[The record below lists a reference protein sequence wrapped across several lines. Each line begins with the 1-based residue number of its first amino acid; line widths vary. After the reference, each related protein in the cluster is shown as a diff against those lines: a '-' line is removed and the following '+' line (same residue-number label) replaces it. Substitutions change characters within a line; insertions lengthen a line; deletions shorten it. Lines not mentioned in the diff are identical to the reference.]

1 MNNKIKMLPN
11 EVLEIIL
18 SRLPLRDLCTA
29 MLVCR
34 KWRDIGD
41 APKLWSSLQL
51 TVDTENLSSIP
62 KALSSNRLSKIT
74 YMDLNVVSKDLL
86 QAIQE
91 HSMVKEI
98 HIRARM
104 SSIEPTILFNT
115 VTNMESIR
123 IPFDDLTMEQVESIL
138 KAICGDSK
146 MKCLSLGSS
155 KISSVDPNLLS
166 RALNKLVEV
175 TIRYLTPEQTES
187 LITGLCGDT
196 KLKYLEIGMS
206 HVFVNSRMLAR
217 AVSKLERL
225 RGIIFTQEQIKLVLA
240 AICEG
245 ASQLKHLDFEKI
257 NLFSLDPQLLA
268 KAVTKLQSVT
278 MALNQLSRGHV
289 EAIFASMNQVT
300 QLTKLWIQRNNLSSV
315 DSEVF
320 AKVINKMEDV
330 NLVKTSLSSEQV
342 TQILRQSLKQ
352 TKLRRLIMNK
362 VDNIDE
368 EIIVLAKEKY
378 VLLLL

>member
-166 RALNKLVEV
+166 IALNKLVEV